1 LIIVPSIERTQMKST
16 YDAIVIGTGFGGAV
30 AACRLAQAQL
40 SVGVLE
46 RGRRYDTNQ
55 FPRNWNNPADGWL
68 WQVKQGLFDVKHF
81 SQMMVIEGA
90 GLGGG
95 SLIYANVH
103 LRAPQEVF
111 NHGWPTG
118 YSRAALDTYY
128 NLVAYMLDIR
138 PITASTHFR
147 EKLPDSAGLPPK
159 TLLMKKM
166 ADAMGRSDQFCYPNI
181 AVDFNEPNTIHLN
194 KFGAEQRGCT
204 YCGECDIGCNVHAKN
219 TLDFNYLKVARDQ
232 GAEIYTQC
240 EATQIEEAPGGYQV
254 TFKDHTAGGQLNRV
268 EAKWVFVC
276 GGAVNSTELLLRC
289 RDQYGKLPKLS
300 RQLGTH
306 YSGNGD
312 FLAFAFNS
320 AEPFVPSCGPI
331 ITTGIVYSRK
341 DGNADNWFIFEE
353 GGYPKEISAL
363 LQVLNPAHGIL
374 EDVAG
379 VVRADVERLL
389 RRSASPPGLHADADR
404 SAIFLAMG
412 RDQADGVISLHPLT
426 KALDIEWNMTSNRP
440 LYVAEE
446 GFSRALAQKM
456 GATPAFNPFW
466 RLVDLPVSVH
476 NLGGCPLG
484 DDRAIGVVDANGEVF
499 DYPGLFVLDGAAIP
513 VAIGANPSHTI
524 AAVAERNVERAIR
537 KYTGKKTWTAPEGA
551 FAAPIDDPLSAVK
564 IPQGGVLAL

>member
-1 LIIVPSIERTQMKST
+1 MKAT
-16 YDAIVIGTGFGGAV
+16 YDAIVIGTGFGGSV
-30 AACRLAQAQL
+30 AACRLAQAKF

-46 RGRRYDTNQ
+46 RGRRYDTNA

-68 WQVKQGLFDVKHF
+68 WQAKQGLFDVKHF

-111 NHGWPTG
+111 SHGWPAG
-118 YSRAALDTYY
+118 YTRDALNTYY
-128 NLVAYMLDIR
+128 DLVAYMLDIN

-166 ADAMGRSDQFCYPNI
+166 ADAMGRSDQFCFPNI
-181 AVDFNEPNTIHLN
+181 AVDFNQPDIPHRN

-219 TLDFNYLKVARDQ
+219 TLDFNYLKVARDH
-232 GAEIYTQC
+232 GAEIATQC
-240 EATQIEEAPGGYQV
+240 EATLIEEAPQGGYQV
-254 TFKDHTAGGQLNRV
+254 TFKDHTVGGQLNTV
-268 EAKWVFVC
+268 VAKCVFVC

-300 RQLGTH
+300 QQLGSN

-320 AEPFVPSCGPI
+320 ADPFLPSCGPT

-353 GGYPKEISAL
+353 GGYPKEINAL

-374 EDVAG
+374 DVEMLSRAG
-379 VVRADVERLL
+379 LERLL
-389 RRSASPPGLHADADR
+389 HQSASQPGLQGDADR

-412 RDQADGVISLHPLT
+412 RDKADGVISLHPLT
-426 KALDIEWNMTSNRP
+426 KALEIEWNMKSNRP
-440 LYVAEE
+440 LYDAEE

-456 GATPAFNPFW
+456 GAAPAFNPFW
-466 RLVDLPVSVH
+466 RLLDLPVSVH

-484 DDRAIGVVDANGEVF
+484 DNPATGVVDVNGEVF

-537 KYTGKKTWTAPEGA
+537 KFTGIQTWKAPEAA
-551 FAAPIDDPLSAVK
+551 FAKGIDDPLSDVK
-564 IPQGGVLAL
+564 IPPNGVPPL